1 MSDFGGIIL
10 LAGRLLIA
18 IFAVNAG
25 MAHVMKSAMMT
36 GYAQSVNFP
45 VVSITGWP
53 TGLWL
58 IVGGL
63 SVGLGVWPDV
73 GALMVLAFA
82 LIAAAFFHRFWE
94 VTDEMQKM
102 TQMQFFWR
110 NTFIV
115 GACLFMFAT
124 FAEAGPAIRFAITT
138 ALIEL

>member
-1 MSDFGGIIL
+1 MSDFGGLIL

-25 MAHVMKSAMMT
+25 IGHVTKSEMMM
-36 GYAQSVNFP
+36 GYAKSMNFP
-45 VVSITGWP
+45 VVPITGWP

-58 IVGGL
+58 IAGGL
-63 SVGLGVWPDV
+63 SVGLGVWPDI
-73 GALMVLAFA
+73 GALMILAFA
-82 LIAAAFFHRFWE
+82 LIAAAYFHRFWE
-94 VTDEMQKM
+94 LTDEMQKM
-102 TQMQFFWR
+102 TQMQLLWR
-110 NTFIV
+110 NTFMV